1 MTILLLFIIGLLAL
15 DPPAISEENQTGN
28 QEQPTSSYHLNHNSY
43 SIEHI
48 PHTIASVDS
57 LLEIGTEQQNHDSR
71 ESFNAARQAL
81 TIAYDI
87 DYKEGIA
94 KSNNLIGIK
103 YLDFGD
109 HELAHNHYLQAL
121 SMEASLGNQE
131 AIANILNNM
140 ARVYVEQ
147 EDYQEA
153 AKYLEESIK
162 TLQTINE
169 DQQALS
175 ATNNLGVIHRRQGNY
190 KKALN
195 YFWDTSKRSLA
206 EEPDSLLYIIATL
219 NIGNTYRNMGSYQR
233 AEIHLKA
240 AREYIER
247 HEYIPHLIFTD
258 IVLGELY
265 KDLGQYETA
274 LNYAVSALT
283 LARQGQYRERI
294 KEGLLLIAEIQEQT
308 GNYKKAFEHFRL
320 YHLMS
325 DTLQNMQRGE
335 RIQELQARFDVEQ
348 KEREIDLLNKEAAL
362 QEAKL
367 AQYDQLRS
375 FLLSGVL
382 LLLVIIGLLYRTNRQ
397 KKLSNQRLKDNR
409 SEIEKQNEELNALNK
424 EKDEFISIAAHDLR
438 NPLSSINMAVDLIN
452 DENNLDRKTIREYT
466 DLIKI
471 SSARMLNLI
480 NSVLQIHS
488 ISDSLQHN
496 SVQKLDVNQL
506 VLEAIQHFRKPADSK
521 EINLIGDLCEE
532 KTVLIGESD
541 NVLRIFDNL
550 ISNAIKYSP
559 DSTTVTV
566 STRVISNKVQI
577 TVRDQGPGIR
587 KKDLHKLFGK
597 FARLSNKPTG
607 NEPSTGLGLFIVK
620 KIVNSMGGRVWCESE
635 PGKGSVFIVELPATE
650 IKTQRTISLRKRK
663 PYTAFDV

>member
-1 MTILLLFIIGLLAL
+1 MTIILTFIIGLLAL
-15 DPPAISEENQTGN
+15 DPPAALSEGNQTGH
-28 QEQPTSSYHLNHNSY
+28 QEQPTSYYLLDHSSY
-43 SIEHI
+43 SIDQI

-57 LLEIGTEQQNHDSR
+57 LLKIGTEQQNHDSR

-81 TIAYDI
+81 TISYDI

-94 KSNNLIGIK
+94 KSYNLIGIK

-109 HELAHNHYLQAL
+109 HELAHYHYLQAM
-121 SMEASLGNQE
+121 SIEASLGNQE

-153 AKYLEESIK
+153 AKYLEESII
-162 TLQTINE
+162 TLKTINK

-195 YFWDTSKRSLA
+195 YFWDTYERSLT

-233 AEIHLKA
+233 AQIHLKA

-247 HEYIPHLIFTD
+247 HDYIPHLIFTD

-265 KDLGQYETA
+265 KDLGEYETA
-274 LNYAVSALT
+274 LNYAVSALE

-294 KEGLLLIAEIQEQT
+294 KEGHLLIAEIHEQT
-308 GNYKKAFEHFRL
+308 GNYNKAFEHFRL
-320 YHLMS
+320 YHIVS

-362 QEAKL
+362 QQAKL
-367 AQYDQLRS
+367 TQHDQLRS
-375 FLLSGVL
+375 FLISGVL

-397 KKLSNQRLKDNR
+397 KKLSNQSLKDSR
-409 SEIEKQNEELNALNK
+409 SEIEKQNEELSALNK

-452 DENNLDRKTIREYT
+452 DEENIDRKTIREYT

-488 ISDSLQHN
+488 ISDSSKHK
-496 SVQKLDVNQL
+496 SVKKLDVNQL
-506 VLEAIQHFRKPADSK
+506 VLEAIQHFRKPAESK
-521 EINLIGDLCEE
+521 KIKLKVDLSKE
-532 KTVLIGESD
+532 KTVLTGESD

-559 DSTTVTV
+559 DGTAVTV
-566 STRVISNKVQI
+566 STRLISNRVQI
-577 TVRDQGPGIR
+577 AVKDQGPGIR

-597 FARLSNKPTG
+597 FARLPNKPTG
-607 NEPSTGLGLFIVK
+607 NESSTGLGLFIVK
-620 KIVNSMGGRVWCESE
+620 KIATSMGGRVWCESE
-635 PGKGSVFIVELPATE
+635 PGNGSVFIVELPATE
-650 IKTQRTISLRKRK
+650 NNSQRTSLRKRK
-663 PYTAFDV
+663 PYTVFEV